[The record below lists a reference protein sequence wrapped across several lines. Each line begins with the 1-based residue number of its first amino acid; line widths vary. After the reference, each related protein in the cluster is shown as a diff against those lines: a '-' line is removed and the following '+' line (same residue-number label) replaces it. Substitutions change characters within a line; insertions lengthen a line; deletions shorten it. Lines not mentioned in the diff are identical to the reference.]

1 MGDGHWKPSWGTA
14 IWPQTLPC
22 RRAGCTPRW
31 VGATSPP
38 ASPLTIL
45 RDGNLSPGFPGRSSM
60 ASACVAFRPMCTYL
74 DWARRAP
81 AHSDVE
87 LEGIHCLVG
96 WILPFPHHSLSA
108 LFTHILL
115 SSSFHTT
122 VQALEYYVLHS
133 QNCFQFW
140 LSLQWKKTIKKSFL
154 YIQASEE

>member
-1 MGDGHWKPSWGTA
+1 MLWNDSISIGGCTEGTA
-14 IWPQTLPC
+14 ANTWESQETLEWHQAPTCGQLNQTPC
-22 RRAGCTPRW
+22 GKSKFLHLET
-31 VGATSPP
+31 
-38 ASPLTIL
+38 
-45 RDGNLSPGFPGRSSM
+45 NLSPGFPGRSSM

-122 VQALEYYVLHS
+122 AQALEYYILHS

-140 LSLQWKKTIKKSFL
+140 LSLQ
-154 YIQASEE
+154 